1 MYYCNAPNPHRLNVC
16 VFCSTRCC
24 LRNIVLSIHALVLY
38 LSSGSAPPASFTT
51 VGKTSIRLVGSATS
65 RPGVRRPGQRNI
77 PGTRIPP
84 SQPPMALPPEH
95 KRVSNETESC
105 RFSVNIPPNVCFCV
119 SYRDRFRSSLLLDPL
134 RCGRR
139 GQR

>member
-1 MYYCNAPNPHRLNVC
+1 MYYCNAPNPHRRN
-16 VFCSTRCC
+16 

-95 KRVSNETESC
+95 KRVGNETESC